1 MSGPNPINITPD
13 NNEITLQDVNR
24 IITIVDNNSGTTV
37 NVTQPNVS
45 VIRIYD
51 GGLQG
56 PAGSTGTTVNTGSLV
71 TTSSFNSFTSSI
83 NNFTSSYSTGSFTGS
98 FTGSVLGT
106 ASWATNALTA
116 SFAPDY
122 VLNSSTG
129 SFTTTSSFNS
139 FTASINSF
147 TSSYNTGSFTGSFT
161 GSLLGT
167 ASFVSDPDITRDLYY
182 LTASV
187 NIGNTITGAPTTA
200 SVGQF
205 SLPAGTPSGSMI
217 TINGFFSS
225 TSNSNTKT
233 VIFLVNDNAST
244 ISLATYTGGLQFIL
258 SGRVVNSTTIRF
270 FRVGGTINI
279 STAPSFVDIA
289 SIGGVWSLKTSTTVN
304 TGAGAG
310 ITNTLEALTVRL

>member
-1 MSGPNPINITPD
+1 
-13 NNEITLQDVNR
+13 V
-24 IITIVDNNSGTTV
+24 
-37 NVTQPNVS
+37 
-45 VIRIYD
+45 YD

-98 FTGSVLGT
+98 FTGNVLGT

-187 NIGNTITGAPTTA
+187 NIGNTLGISTTT

-205 SLPAGTPSGSMI
+205 SLPASTPSGSMI

-225 TSNSNTKT
+225 TSTSNTKT

-270 FRVGGTINI
+270 FRGGGTINI
-279 STAPSFVDIA
+279 GTAPSFVDIA
-289 SIGGVWSLKTSTTVN
+289 SIGGIWSLKTSTTVN
-304 TGAGAG
+304 TASGSG

>member
-37 NVTQPNVS
+37 SVTQPNTS
-45 VIRIYD
+45 VIRVYD

-56 PAGSTGTTVNTGSLV
+56 PAGSTGTTINTGSLV

-187 NIGNTITGAPTTA
+187 NIGNTTAATTA

-205 SLPAGTPSGSMI
+205 SLPANTPSGSMI
-217 TINGFFSS
+217 TMNGFFSS
-225 TSNSNTKT
+225 TASSNTKT
-233 VIFLVNDNAST
+233 VVFLINDNAST
-244 ISLATYTGGLQFIL
+244 ISLATYTGGIQFIL

-270 FRVGGTINI
+270 FRVGGTINTA
-279 STAPSFVDIA
+279 TAPSFVDIA
-289 SIGGVWSLKTSTTVN
+289 SVGGVWNIKTSVTVN
-304 TGAGAG
+304 TGAGGG